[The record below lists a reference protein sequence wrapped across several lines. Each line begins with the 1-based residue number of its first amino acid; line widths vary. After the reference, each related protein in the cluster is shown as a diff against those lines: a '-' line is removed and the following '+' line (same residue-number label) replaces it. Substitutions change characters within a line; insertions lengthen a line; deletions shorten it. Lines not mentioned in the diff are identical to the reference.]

1 MDSNTVNT
9 QISMPSR
16 SINEE
21 RLKSLDDHIN
31 LMEEKLEVERELFS
45 VLKTEEREVS
55 EGGGSTLHVLSA
67 REDRIDSNIRIIDL
81 QNKIKAQR
89 DHLESIQYKTRIDE
103 KRYEQ
108 IAEDMKANYDSLI
121 EKYNSA
127 IKQLPESSP
136 ATEMLKHLFESI
148 SDGEYIEGSLDA
160 YDALKM
166 QLNKF

>member
-55 EGGGSTLHVLSA
+55 EGGGSTLHL
-67 REDRIDSNIRIIDL
+67 
-81 QNKIKAQR
+81 
-89 DHLESIQYKTRIDE
+89 
-103 KRYEQ
+103 
-108 IAEDMKANYDSLI
+108 SLI
-121 EKYNSA
+121 H
-127 IKQLPESSP
+127 I
-136 ATEMLKHLFESI
+136 
-148 SDGEYIEGSLDA
+148 
-160 YDALKM
+160 
-166 QLNKF
+166 